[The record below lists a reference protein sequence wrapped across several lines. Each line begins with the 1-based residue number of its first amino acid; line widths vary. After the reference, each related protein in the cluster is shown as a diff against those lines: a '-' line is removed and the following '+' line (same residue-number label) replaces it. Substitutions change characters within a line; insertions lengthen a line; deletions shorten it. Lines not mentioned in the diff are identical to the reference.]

1 MRWLRD
7 RIDEGF
13 EEGLSV
19 RAIEASCFPWARKSA
34 WENFA
39 SDEMI
44 RLLSLGHFSRT
55 ELVRSFVRN
64 PVDVMPTVYQVRLYG
79 ENRRD

>member
-1 MRWLRD
+1 MPIR
-7 RIDEGF
+7 
-13 EEGLSV
+13 V
-19 RAIEASCFPWARKSA
+19 IEASCFPWARKSA

-55 ELVRSFVRN
+55 ELVRSFVRK
-64 PVDVMPTVYQVRLYG
+64 PADVMPTVYEVRFYG
-79 ENRRD
+79 DDHLGPNSN